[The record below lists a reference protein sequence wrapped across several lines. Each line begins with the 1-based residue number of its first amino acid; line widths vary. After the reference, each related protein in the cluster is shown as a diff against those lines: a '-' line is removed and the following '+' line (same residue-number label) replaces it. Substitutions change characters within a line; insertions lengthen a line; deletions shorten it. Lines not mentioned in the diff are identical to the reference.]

1 MTGEIFHPRGAVK
14 VNGETVPGWV
24 WFETEANEF
33 YAPDTFRINWA
44 LSALPKDHDV
54 AWFSSQ
60 GTLDL
65 ELFAGFVDDPDKV
78 QTEELQSI
86 FAGRVDVVSLDYG
99 DLTMELV
106 GRDLTAPFVDNKS
119 SEKYVNLTSSQVAEK
134 LAGKYGLEA
143 KVEATTAK
151 VGTFYATDHVDL
163 QSDRTEWDL
172 LTWLA
177 RKEGFRVYVKGKTL
191 YFQAPPASNER
202 PYVFER
208 TTSADGPDGWN
219 GQSVRVNR
227 TLTVARDIE
236 VTVTSWSTK
245 QKKAYSRK
253 ARRSKLQGGGAIAQ
267 KYSYRIPNLTPEEA
281 QQRANQLLAELSR
294 HEMKLEVEGPADTT
308 MAIDSVIQVR
318 GTGTDFDQTYFPS
331 SIVRRLSVDGGFGW
345 SISAKNHSPESE
357 ATI

>member
-1 MTGEIFHPRGAVK
+1 MTGEIFNPRGAVK
-14 VNGETVPGWV
+14 VNGQEVGGWL

-33 YAPDTFRINWA
+33 YAPDTFRITWA
-44 LSALPKDHDV
+44 MSKLPKGSDV
-54 AWFSSQ
+54 AWFSAQ
-60 GTLDL
+60 VTLDI
-65 ELFAGFVDDPDKV
+65 ELFVGFPDDPARI
-78 QTEELQSI
+78 QPEELQSV
-86 FAGRVDVVSLDYG
+86 FAGQVDTVSLDYS

-106 GRDLTAPFVDNKS
+106 GRDLTRPFVDNKS

-134 LAGKYGLEA
+134 LAAKYGLEA
-143 KVEATTAK
+143 KVEPTKDK

-177 RKEGFRVYVKGKTL
+177 RKEGYRVYVKGKVL
-191 YFQAPPASNER
+191 YFQPPPRDAPR

-208 TTSADGPDGWN
+208 TTNADGPDAWN
-219 GQSVRVNR
+219 GQDVKLSR

-253 ARRSKLQGGGAIAQ
+253 ARRSKLDGGGAIAQ
-267 KYSYRIPNLTPEEA
+267 KYSYRIPNLTPEEC
-281 QQRANQLLAELSR
+281 QQRANQLLAELSK
-294 HEMKLEVEGPADTT
+294 HEMKFETDGPADAG

-331 SIVRRLSVDGGFGW
+331 SITRRLSFDGGFGW

-357 ATI
+357 ATL